1 MRRSVLLAMVLA
13 VCCACGAG
21 PSTRPHVAVE
31 QERGGAPEPTELE
44 DPNAPPPPLEA
55 PHSDVTWVD
64 CGQQTLDRSG
74 LGALPEGVVLECG
87 HYEAPID
94 KSGSLPG
101 SFQVGM
107 LRARAPE
114 TPPDAA
120 PLVLTSGSDRPS
132 TNQLAALMATGG
144 KDMLATNPIVAV
156 DRRGIGTS
164 LEIECLTEAERI
176 DINNLTPA
184 GGMTGD
190 RVDAMAAL
198 GREATIACTDYLQPQ
213 ELAFDTTHAADDIET
228 LRELWE
234 VPALGLIGTGNG
246 AAVALSYAAKYPDR
260 VGRLVLDSPPAA
272 TADSV
277 TITEERVQGQEAAL
291 DFFARQCAALNCS
304 LGPDPRGAVSDLVDS
319 ARAGRLPDVSANAA
333 LTAIAATLGS
343 PTSDNQARVRNLAD
357 ALSAARE
364 GDTAAL
370 QGLAS
375 RGATATQ
382 RDGQLIAR
390 CSDGQQWPAPDRVRE
405 LYRTWQD
412 AYPVFGPESALG
424 MLACGAWPATA
435 PPALPTDLKVP
446 VLVLSGVADPVVGN
460 AGLGS
465 ATGAVEAAGAPTS
478 TVTWHGAGH
487 PVVSTDC
494 ARKSIGAYFAEA
506 ELPAD
511 GNACPG

>member
-31 QERGGAPEPTELE
+31 RGGGGAPEPTEVQY
-44 DPNAPPPPLEA
+44 PNAPPPPLEA

-64 CGQQTLDRSG
+64 CGQQTLARTG
-74 LGALPEGVVLECG
+74 LGALPDGVILECG
-87 HYEAPID
+87 QYEAPID
-94 KSGSLPG
+94 KSGPLPG
-101 SFQVGM
+101 SFQVGL
-107 LRARAPE
+107 LRARAPQ
-114 TPPDAA
+114 TPAEAA

-132 TNQLAALMATGG
+132 TDQLAALMTTGG
-144 KDMLATNPIVAV
+144 RDLLTTNPVVAV

-164 LEIECLTEAERI
+164 LEIECLTDAERT

-184 GGMTGD
+184 GGASGD
-190 RVDAMAAL
+190 RVEAMAAL

-213 ELAFDTTHAADDIET
+213 ELAFDTTHAAEDIET
-228 LRELWE
+228 LRELWQ
-234 VPALGLIGTGNG
+234 VPAIGMIGTGNG
-246 AAVALSYAAKYPDR
+246 AAVAMSYAAKYPDR
-260 VGRLVLDSPPAA
+260 VGRLVLDSPPAT
-272 TADSV
+272 TADAV
-277 TITEERVQGQEAAL
+277 TVTEQRVQGQEAAL
-291 DFFARQCAALNCS
+291 DVFARQCAALGCS
-304 LGPDPRGAVSDLVDS
+304 LGPDPRASIAGLIES
-319 ARAGRLPDVSANAA
+319 ARAGQLPGLSANAA

-343 PTSDNQARVRNLAD
+343 PTADNQARVRTLSD
-357 ALSAARE
+357 TLSAARG

-370 QGLAS
+370 EGLAS
-375 RGATATQ
+375 RAANATQ
-382 RDGQLIAR
+382 RDGQLIAQ
-390 CSDGQQWPAPDRVRE
+390 CSDGQQWPAPDRVRD

-412 AYPVFGPESALG
+412 SYPLFGPESALG
-424 MLACGAWPATA
+424 MLTCGAWPATA

-446 VLVLSGVADPVVGN
+446 VLVLTGVADPVVGN
-460 AGLGS
+460 AGVGS

-487 PVVSTDC
+487 PVMSTDC
-494 ARKSIGAYFAEA
+494 ARKSIGTYVADG